1 MKEDTIRLKEEYER
15 GLQLLP
21 DLIKA
26 MRIQRD
32 KRQDI
37 VEQKKIVYEE
47 QLTIWEKKVNVHEK
61 NKKKLVRD
69 GKHREVFNF

>member
-47 QLTIWEKKVNVHEK
+47 QLTIWEKKVNAHEK

-69 GKHREVFNF
+69 GKHREVCNF

>member
-37 VEQKKIVYEE
+37 VEEKKIVYEE